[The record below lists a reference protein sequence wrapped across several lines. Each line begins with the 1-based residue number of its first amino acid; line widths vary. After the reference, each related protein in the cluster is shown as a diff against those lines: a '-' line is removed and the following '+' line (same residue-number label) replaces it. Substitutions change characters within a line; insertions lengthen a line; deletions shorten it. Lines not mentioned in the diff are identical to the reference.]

1 MGRLAIVIFA
11 LLMAAHYGYDVT
23 WMLATAM
30 VLFVGWLAVEVGGWL
45 MNKESN
51 SGESR

>member
-30 VLFVGWLAVEVGGWL
+30 VLFIGWLAVVAGGGFV
-45 MNKESN
+45 NKSN
-51 SGESR
+51 SGELK

>member
-30 VLFVGWLAVEVGGWL
+30 VLFIGGLVVMVCGWFV
-45 MNKESN
+45 NKKSN